1 MNNQNVKI
9 VLIETSH
16 PGNIGAAARAMKNM
30 CLDKLCLVKPKEFP
44 SAVATARASGAD
56 DVLANAVCYE
66 TLQDAVKDCA
76 LVVGASARLRSVEW
90 PELTPRQCAELVD
103 IEEKKGGVAIIFG
116 REDSGLSN
124 EELDKCQYLV
134 HIPTNSEYSSLNIA
148 AAIQVICYELYLAKS
163 ASVKPSDIEQTS
175 IDQRATGK
183 QMEGFFEHMETALT
197 EIGFLKPPSCQKLIR
212 RLRRLYNRAQLDETD
227 INILR
232 GVLSAAQGR
241 KYDWDA
247 RKKQNSSSE

>member
-1 MNNQNVKI
+1 MKNQNVRI

-30 CLDKLCLVKPKEFP
+30 CLDQLYLVKPKEFP

-56 DVLANAVCYE
+56 DVLAKAVCCE
-66 TLQDAVKDCA
+66 TLQEAVADCA
-76 LVVGASARLRSVEW
+76 LVIGASARLRSVEW
-90 PELTPRQCAELVD
+90 PELNPRQCAELANV
-103 IEEKKGGVAIIFG
+103 EEKKGGVAIIFG

-124 EELDKCQYLV
+124 AELDKCQYLV
-134 HIPTNSEYSSLNIA
+134 HIPTNPDYSSLNIA
-148 AAIQVICYELYLAKS
+148 AAIQVICYELHLAN
-163 ASVKPSDIEQTS
+163 SDLVDES
-175 IDQRATGK
+175 DLEQRATGG

-197 EIGFLKPPSCQKLIR
+197 EIGFLKPPSCQKLVR

-227 INILR
+227 VNILR
-232 GVLSAAQGR
+232 GVLSATQGK

-247 RKKQNSSSE
+247 RKKSDSSSE

>member
-1 MNNQNVKI
+1 MNSQNVRI

-30 CLDKLCLVKPKEFP
+30 CLDKLYLVKPKDFP

-56 DVLANAVCYE
+56 DVLANAVCCE
-66 TLQDAVKDCA
+66 TLQEAVKDCS
-76 LVVGASARLRSVEW
+76 LVVGASARLRSVNW
-90 PELTPRQCAELVD
+90 PELNPRQCAELVNV
-103 IEEKKGGVAIIFG
+103 EEKNGGVAIIFG

-134 HIPTNSEYSSLNIA
+134 HIPTNAEYSSLNIA
-148 AAIQVICYELYLAKS
+148 AAIQVICYELHLAS
-163 ASVKPSDIEQTS
+163 QEAVDEVSTEPRASG
-175 IDQRATGK
+175 A
-183 QMEGFFEHMETALT
+183 QMEGFFQHMESALK

-232 GVLSAAQGR
+232 GVLSAAQGK

-247 RKKQNSSSE
+247 RKKQDSSSE